1 MLGKSTNG
9 RVIVSLK
16 KIGAALLLILLIVV
30 AAPRAASAATIIT
43 LAPVADHTYQS
54 GVQNPC
60 IFSNPPCV
68 TIAATGTTTGT
79 IGLGSAE
86 TANGYDATASFTAG
100 QLNTLLGGGSLNVGF
115 DVNDTSAA
123 QTFSLFTM
131 SINGVVTST
140 YSSAALGNIP
150 SQSNGTGYA
159 DYLLSNF
166 TSIGALPST
175 DIISF
180 HFVMPTRNDG
190 MENLFLVAGPAD
202 CPDCVPTPTSPVPE
216 PASMVLLGTGLV
228 VAARARR
235 RKKS

>member
-30 AAPRAASAATIIT
+30 AAPRAASAATIVSLT
-43 LAPVADHTYQS
+43 PVVGNLYQS

-79 IGLGSAE
+79 VGLGSAE
-86 TANGYDATASFTAG
+86 TATGYDATASFTAG
-100 QLNTLLGGGSLNVGF
+100 QLNALLGGGSLNVGF
-115 DVNDTSAA
+115 DVNDTSTA

-131 SINGVVTST
+131 SINGVVSST
-140 YSSAALGNIP
+140 YSTPTTIP
-150 SQSNGTGYA
+150 SNNNGTGYA
-159 DYLLSNF
+159 DYLLGNF
-166 TSIGALPST
+166 TSIAGLAPST
-175 DIISF
+175 VISF

-202 CPDCVPTPTSPVPE
+202 CTDCTPTPNSTVPE

-235 RKKS
+235 RKTS

>member
-1 MLGKSTNG
+1 M
-9 RVIVSLK
+9 SLK

-30 AAPRAASAATIIT
+30 AAPRAASAATIVSLT
-43 LAPVADHTYQS
+43 AVPDHTYQS

-86 TANGYDATASFTAG
+86 TATGYNATASFTAG
-100 QLNTLLGGGSLNVGF
+100 QLNALLGGGSLNVGF
-115 DVNDTSAA
+115 DVNDTSTA
-123 QTFSLFTM
+123 QTFSLFEM
-131 SINGVVTST
+131 SIGGVVVSSYSTAGTS
-140 YSSAALGNIP
+140 IP

-166 TSIGALPST
+166 SPIAGLPAST
-175 DIISF
+175 VITF

-202 CPDCVPTPTSPVPE
+202 CPDCTPTPTSTVPE

-235 RKKS
+235 RKNS